1 VACGKKLASDNNDC
15 YVGVIGQGEC
25 GPELAA
31 KAEEVGRRIAEAGAI
46 LVCGGMGGVME
57 AACRGA
63 KNAGGTTVG
72 ILQGSERGEGNAH
85 LSIAVATGLGEAR
98 NLAIIRT
105 ADVLIAVGGSY
116 GTLSEIGFALKMG
129 KKVVGLETWEIDGI
143 IRAAAPA
150 EALRLALED

>member
-1 VACGKKLASDNNDC
+1 M

-25 GPELAA
+25 TKKLAA
-31 KAEEVGRRIAEAGAI
+31 RAQEVGRLVAQAGAV

-57 AACRGA
+57 AACLGA
-63 KNAGGTTVG
+63 RQAGGTTVG
-72 ILQGSERGEGNAH
+72 ILPGSDRSEGNRF
-85 LSIAVATGLGEAR
+85 LTVAVATGLGEAR

-129 KKVVGLETWEIDGI
+129 KRVIGIETWKIGGI
-143 IRAAAPA
+143 EMAATP
-150 EALRLALED
+150 EQALRLVLQD